1 MSDRLQELVAFA
13 RTAESGSFSKAA
25 RELGLSQP
33 SISRIVSELEARL
46 GVKLLLRTTRRVTP
60 TEAGAAFLE
69 RARHVIADLEA
80 AEDAAR
86 GVDSLRGLIRIAMPV
101 TLSVREVIPRLPPF
115 LARYPLLQLDLVMS
129 DDRHDLVAEGVD
141 VAIRLGELADSGFGA
156 RRLATLQRL
165 VIASPDYLAA
175 RGVPRTPTDL
185 AAHDCLFGPGIA
197 GRRGWAFQRDGTQVS
212 VEVDARIRAN
222 TGEGMMA
229 CARAGLGVAVASE
242 GMCREDLQAGAVVR
256 ILEDY
261 ALAPVTVS
269 AVFPGGPRPS
279 VKVRAL
285 VDYLAEAL
293 TSRA

>member
-13 RTAESGSFSKAA
+13 RTADSGSFSKAA

-33 SISRIVSELEARL
+33 SISRTISELEARL
-46 GVKLLLRTTRRVTP
+46 GVKLLLRTTRRVTT

-69 RARHVIADLEA
+69 RARQVIADLEA

-86 GVDSLRGLIRIAMPV
+86 GMDSLRGQIRIAMPV

-115 LARYPLLQLDLVMS
+115 LARYPSLQLDLVMS

-141 VAIRLGELADSGFGA
+141 VAIRLGDLADSSFGA

-165 VIASPDYLAA
+165 VVASPDYLAA

-185 AAHDCLFGPGIA
+185 AAHDCLFGPGSA

-229 CARAGLGVAVASE
+229 CARAGLGVAVVSQ
-242 GMCREDLQAGAVVR
+242 GMCREDLQAGAVVS

-261 ALAPVTVS
+261 ALEPVAVN
-269 AVFPGGPRPS
+269 AVFPGGPHPS
-279 VKVRAL
+279 AKVRAL
-285 VDYLAEAL
+285 VDYLAEAM
-293 TSRA
+293 SF